1 MKLLATFKHIS
12 SKNAD
17 YGAAEAYLTFEHDE
31 FTMKPTLDENGRLV
45 PREGYRLATL
55 NCGEEDFAVAC
66 LRSNLRYGKNQKRED
81 VKSHHY
87 IISFD
92 PRDGTDNGLT
102 VDKAQSLGEEFCN
115 EHFPGHQA
123 IVCTHP
129 DGHNHSGNIHVH
141 IVINSLRIEAV
152 PLLPYMDRP
161 ADTKDGCKHRCTD
174 AAMEYFKSEVM
185 EMCHRENLYQIDLL
199 HGSKNR
205 VTEREYWA
213 QKKGQLALDKEN
225 AAREATGQ
233 PTKPTKFETDKAKL
247 RRTIRQALSQAGSF
261 DEFSSLLLRE
271 GVTVKE
277 SRGRLSYLTPDRTK
291 PITARKLGDDFDK
304 ALSGVEAVFVDENRI
319 NSLTDGKASVA
330 LKDYAGT
337 EKQVSIYAKDYA
349 GNRSDAVKLDNPY
362 YKEPAPEKKPAVAAP
377 QSPSGT
383 QTKPPKEE
391 KPSGSNVATPSG
403 GGNSSGSDNST
414 GQQENTSAVPE
425 GAFTPEGTGTVQDNI
440 SGTDGEKQFYTITT
454 DAGNVFYLVIDGK
467 REDNNVYF
475 LNGVTESDLMALAEK
490 NNGSMS
496 MIPQEESCSCTE
508 KCEAGKVNTGCPVCK
523 NDLNGCKG
531 KEKPTETEK
540 PAEPEKPKKET
551 GSVGTILFIL
561 VALLAV
567 GGIGY
572 YVKIVRPKQ
581 QAEDDAEFEDDG
593 YGEGFDPDEAYG
605 EPEYL
610 SEDDFDDKDSK

>member
-1 MKLLATFKHIS
+1 MATFKHIS

-161 ADTKDGCKHRCTD
+161 ADTKCGMKHRCTD

-261 DEFSSLLLRE
+261 DEFSSLLLQE

-304 ALSGVEAVFVDENRI
+304 AAVLALLTQNAHRAAEQTTAIPEYPHTQKERLREEKTAKTAPADNTLQRMVDREAKRAEGKGVGYDRWASLHNLKQMAATHNFLMENELLDLDKLDAAVESSRKALSEARESLRGIEQSISDKKSLRKVVNDYRRTRPTIDAHKKLSGRKAENYRQSHEAEFIIYEAALRQLKV
-319 NSLTDGKASVA
+319 LAPGKKLPATSKLNTEIEA
-330 LKDYAGT
+330 LIS
-337 EKQVSIYAKDYA
+337 EKNAAYNTYRTAKAEYEQLA
-349 GNRSDAVKLDNPY
+349 TAKRNAEQILHG
-362 YKEPAPEKKPAVAAP
+362 
-377 QSPSGT
+377 
-383 QTKPPKEE
+383 
-391 KPSGSNVATPSG
+391 TPSR
-403 GGNSSGSDNST
+403 
-414 GQQENTSAVPE
+414 QKKHEQE
-425 GAFTPEGTGTVQDNI
+425 
-440 SGTDGEKQFYTITT
+440 
-454 DAGNVFYLVIDGK
+454 
-467 REDNNVYF
+467 R
-475 LNGVTESDLMALAEK
+475 
-490 NNGSMS
+490 
-496 MIPQEESCSCTE
+496 
-508 KCEAGKVNTGCPVCK
+508 
-523 NDLNGCKG
+523 
-531 KEKPTETEK
+531 
-540 PAEPEKPKKET
+540 
-551 GSVGTILFIL
+551 
-561 VALLAV
+561 
-567 GGIGY
+567 
-572 YVKIVRPKQ
+572 
-581 QAEDDAEFEDDG
+581 
-593 YGEGFDPDEAYG
+593 
-605 EPEYL
+605 
-610 SEDDFDDKDSK
+610 

>member
-1 MKLLATFKHIS
+1 LATFKHIS

-261 DEFSSLLLRE
+261 DEFASLLLRE

-304 ALSGVEAVFVDENRI
+304 AAVLALLTQNAHRAAEKTTAIPEYPHTQKERLREEKTAKTAPADNTLQRMVDREAKRAEGKGVGYDRWASLHNLKQMAATHNFLMENELLDLDKLDAAVESSRKALSEARESLRGIEQSISDKKSLRKVVNDYRRTRPTIDAHKKLSGRKAENYRQSHEAEFIIYEAALRQLKV
-319 NSLTDGKASVA
+319 LAPGKKLPATSKLNTEIEA
-330 LKDYAGT
+330 LIS
-337 EKQVSIYAKDYA
+337 EKNAAYNTYRTAKAEYEQLA
-349 GNRSDAVKLDNPY
+349 TSKRNAEQILHG
-362 YKEPAPEKKPAVAAP
+362 
-377 QSPSGT
+377 
-383 QTKPPKEE
+383 
-391 KPSGSNVATPSG
+391 TPSR
-403 GGNSSGSDNST
+403 
-414 GQQENTSAVPE
+414 QKKHEQE
-425 GAFTPEGTGTVQDNI
+425 
-440 SGTDGEKQFYTITT
+440 
-454 DAGNVFYLVIDGK
+454 
-467 REDNNVYF
+467 R
-475 LNGVTESDLMALAEK
+475 
-490 NNGSMS
+490 
-496 MIPQEESCSCTE
+496 
-508 KCEAGKVNTGCPVCK
+508 
-523 NDLNGCKG
+523 
-531 KEKPTETEK
+531 
-540 PAEPEKPKKET
+540 
-551 GSVGTILFIL
+551 
-561 VALLAV
+561 
-567 GGIGY
+567 
-572 YVKIVRPKQ
+572 
-581 QAEDDAEFEDDG
+581 
-593 YGEGFDPDEAYG
+593 
-605 EPEYL
+605 
-610 SEDDFDDKDSK
+610 

>member
-1 MKLLATFKHIS
+1 MRLKKL
-12 SKNAD
+12 
-17 YGAAEAYLTFEHDE
+17 
-31 FTMKPTLDENGRLV
+31 
-45 PREGYRLATL
+45 
-55 NCGEEDFAVAC
+55 
-66 LRSNLRYGKNQKRED
+66 
-81 VKSHHY
+81 
-87 IISFD
+87 
-92 PRDGTDNGLT
+92 
-102 VDKAQSLGEEFCN
+102 
-115 EHFPGHQA
+115 
-123 IVCTHP
+123 
-129 DGHNHSGNIHVH
+129 
-141 IVINSLRIEAV
+141 
-152 PLLPYMDRP
+152 
-161 ADTKDGCKHRCTD
+161 
-174 AAMEYFKSEVM
+174 
-185 EMCHRENLYQIDLL
+185 
-199 HGSKNR
+199 
-205 VTEREYWA
+205 
-213 QKKGQLALDKEN
+213 
-225 AAREATGQ
+225 
-233 PTKPTKFETDKAKL
+233 
-247 RRTIRQALSQAGSF
+247 
-261 DEFSSLLLRE
+261 SLLLALTLLVSVSALPVTAHAGGSKDTTPPTLTASME
-271 GVTVKE
+271 GDALKIE
-277 SRGRLSYLTPDRTK
+277 SS
-291 PITARKLGDDFDK
+291 DD
-304 ALSGVEAVFVDENRI
+304 LSGVEAVFVDENRI

-349 GNRSDAVKLDNPY
+349 GNRSDVVKLDNPY
-362 YKEPAPEKKPAVAAP
+362 YKEPAPEKKPAVA
-377 QSPSGT
+377 
-383 QTKPPKEE
+383 
-391 KPSGSNVATPSG
+391 ATPSG

-414 GQQENTSAVPE
+414 GQQENTSAIPE

-496 MIPQEESCSCTE
+496 MIPQEESCNCTE

-531 KEKPTETEK
+531 KEKPAETEK

-561 VALLAV
+561 AALLAV

>member
-1 MKLLATFKHIS
+1 MATFKHIS

-161 ADTKDGCKHRCTD
+161 ADTKCGMKHRCTD

-261 DEFSSLLLRE
+261 DEFASLLLRE

-304 ALSGVEAVFVDENRI
+304 AAVLALLTQNAHRAAEQTKAIPEYPHTQKGRLQEEKAAKTTPADNTLQRMVDREAKRAEGKGVGYDRWASLHNLKQMAATHNFLMENELLDLDKLDAAVESSRKALSEARESLRGIEQSISDKKSLRKVVNDYRRTRPTIDAHKKLSGRKAENYRQSHEAEFIIYEAALRQLKV
-319 NSLTDGKASVA
+319 LAPGKKLPATSKLNTEIEA
-330 LKDYAGT
+330 LIS
-337 EKQVSIYAKDYA
+337 EKNAAYNTYRTAKAEYEQLA
-349 GNRSDAVKLDNPY
+349 TAKRNAEQILHG
-362 YKEPAPEKKPAVAAP
+362 
-377 QSPSGT
+377 
-383 QTKPPKEE
+383 
-391 KPSGSNVATPSG
+391 TPSR
-403 GGNSSGSDNST
+403 
-414 GQQENTSAVPE
+414 QKKHEQE
-425 GAFTPEGTGTVQDNI
+425 
-440 SGTDGEKQFYTITT
+440 
-454 DAGNVFYLVIDGK
+454 
-467 REDNNVYF
+467 R
-475 LNGVTESDLMALAEK
+475 
-490 NNGSMS
+490 
-496 MIPQEESCSCTE
+496 
-508 KCEAGKVNTGCPVCK
+508 
-523 NDLNGCKG
+523 
-531 KEKPTETEK
+531 
-540 PAEPEKPKKET
+540 
-551 GSVGTILFIL
+551 
-561 VALLAV
+561 
-567 GGIGY
+567 
-572 YVKIVRPKQ
+572 
-581 QAEDDAEFEDDG
+581 
-593 YGEGFDPDEAYG
+593 
-605 EPEYL
+605 
-610 SEDDFDDKDSK
+610 